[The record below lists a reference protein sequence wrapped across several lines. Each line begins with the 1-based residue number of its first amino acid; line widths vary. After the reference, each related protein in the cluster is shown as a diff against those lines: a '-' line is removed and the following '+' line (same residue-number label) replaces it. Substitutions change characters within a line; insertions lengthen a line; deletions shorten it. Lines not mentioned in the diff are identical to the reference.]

1 MEFYSMWKLAVQN
14 VVWKHFRDSKCLSN
28 LLWPFPMVLTRD
40 ITEKGERVP
49 SVSLEEPAELEWQL
63 VALVQTWLNLSQ
75 HKLMA
80 VPETE
85 PFSSG
90 WHPGK
95 AMGQTPPSFQ
105 SEWQRG
111 GKIILITPNWIESP
125 SFQSSWGRQS
135 RHLIQII
142 SQLTGQPKSSALKL
156 NILEFLRSPSEKKK
170 VVFWPYE
177 RDQSD
182 FYLWLNV
189 WTFLLHFSGLE
200 F

>member
-90 WHPGK
+90 WAPRQSNGTNTTVLPK
-95 AMGQTPPSFQ
+95 RMTKGRQNYFDYTELDWESQFSVILGQTVTALNPD
-105 SEWQRG
+105 
-111 GKIILITPNWIESP
+111 
-125 SFQSSWGRQS
+125 
-135 RHLIQII
+135 HL
-142 SQLTGQPKSSALKL
+142 TAH
-156 NILEFLRSPSEKKK
+156 
-170 VVFWPYE
+170 
-177 RDQSD
+177 
-182 FYLWLNV
+182 
-189 WTFLLHFSGLE
+189 WTT
-200 F
+200 